1 MNQAATADLFGAA
14 KAARQAG
21 DREQASALL
30 EQLVGAD
37 PNFAPGWNLLG
48 IVALESGRHEEAA
61 RAMNRA
67 LEIDPAPPFGWLNL
81 ARVHR
86 ARGEREQQL
95 SCLNEALSRDAY
107 LLPAILD
114 KGDALAALNRADE
127 AAELYRL
134 LFEGI
139 GETSQFPPPL
149 QAQLAAARRWLEEAN
164 TGKGAVYERAVEQAA
179 ALHGDANLDRARAYA
194 QQAAGRRKVYLNQPT
209 GAHFPFL
216 PAYEFFPEAMFP
228 WFAQLEAATAEIRS
242 ELLALWAADDPNFRP
257 YVARDDGTPLRQWE
271 ELNHS
276 PRWSAY
282 FLWEDGRRNDANCG
296 RCPATAALLERLP
309 MLDIPGKS
317 PTAMFSVLKPRTR
330 IPAHTG
336 TTNTRTT
343 IHLGLVIP
351 PGCGFR
357 VGAETRQWAEG
368 KAWAFDDTIEHEA
381 WNDSDSPRAILIL
394 DGWNP
399 FLSEAEREVVRRIG

>member
-1 MNQAATADLFGAA
+1 MSQAATGDLFARA

-21 DREQASALL
+21 NGAEAGRLL
-30 EQLVGAD
+30 EQLVGEE
-37 PNFAPGWNLLG
+37 PGFAPGWNLLG
-48 IVALESGRHEEAA
+48 IIELEGGRHEQAA
-61 RAMNRA
+61 RAMGRA

-86 ARGEREQQL
+86 ARSQREQEL
-95 SCLNEALSRDAY
+95 ACLNEALSRDAY

-114 KGDALAALNRADE
+114 KGEALAALGRQAE

-134 LFEGI
+134 LFEGLGDI
-139 GETSQFPPPL
+139 SQFPPPL
-149 QAQLAAARRWLEEAN
+149 QTQLTAARRWLDEAN
-164 TGKGAVYERAVEQAA
+164 AGKGETYARAVAEVANEF
-179 ALHGDANLDRARAYA
+179 GDADLSRARAFA
-194 QQAAGRRKVYLNQPT
+194 DNAAGRRKVYVNQPT

-228 WFAQLEAATAEIRS
+228 WFAELEAATAVIRD
-242 ELLALWAADDPNFRP
+242 ELLGLWAADDPNFRP

-282 FLWEDGRRNDANCG
+282 FLWEDGRRDDANCA
-296 RCPATAALLERLP
+296 RCPRTAAVLERLP
-309 MLDIPGKS
+309 MLDVPGKS
-317 PTAMFSVLKPRTR
+317 PTAMFSVLKPKTR

-343 IHLGLVIP
+343 IHLGLVVP

-357 VGAETRQWAEG
+357 VGAETREWAEG

-381 WNDSDSPRAILIL
+381 WNDSDQPRAILIL

-399 FLSEAEREVVRRIG
+399 CLTEAEREVVRRLG